1 MSSEDLRKWGCWIPE
16 DDPSDGEP
24 DDSEPETDEPGLAE
38 PEPAE
43 PEPEPEP
50 EPAEPEPA
58 APAPSDWADR
68 AVEGDVAST
77 LREQLGAWR
86 RTDTEL
92 RTRASRSLSARA
104 TIRDSGSDNS
114 SARAAVVA
122 TNGADAPP
130 PVSISAPPVTVAAVL
145 PRIDARGVAVTASAA
160 PSADSSAKP
169 ETGGEA
175 LPAAETAS
183 AKGAYAQSDSLQ
195 AMRTKFARARAE
207 LHNALSGEEEDLGN
221 PTFEAASPY
230 WNCDVCRFRNRE
242 EEDEVDD
249 EASAQHRLRH
259 RNASTW
265 FCARCGF
272 ARGAVDLPDLSQQP
286 VEVTAGGGA
295 ETQPQLEVVCAPLAI
310 PKSKTEP
317 VDDESRIDPEPEP
330 QPQLEIVCAPL
341 AVPESKAEPGDDES
355 RTDSAASPPLPPH
368 EEAAENPR
376 DDEPPARTFKC
387 AKCSRTFTS
396 RVHLRI
402 HGATHARPV
411 EQASAPTPP
420 TPTKPAEHE
429 AEPTTTQP
437 EQRPRTPEEM
447 MPFSCTLCGRKFRN
461 AYHMKTHAAV
471 HRRQAECANDEMRRM
486 VAEFESNE

>member
-145 PRIDARGVAVTASAA
+145 P
-160 PSADSSAKP
+160 PADV
-169 ETGGEA
+169 G
-175 LPAAETAS
+175 
-183 AKGAYAQSDSLQ
+183 
-195 AMRTKFARARAE
+195 
-207 LHNALSGEEEDLGN
+207 
-221 PTFEAASPY
+221 
-230 WNCDVCRFRNRE
+230 
-242 EEDEVDD
+242 
-249 EASAQHRLRH
+249 
-259 RNASTW
+259 
-265 FCARCGF
+265 
-272 ARGAVDLPDLSQQP
+272 
-286 VEVTAGGGA
+286 
-295 ETQPQLEVVCAPLAI
+295 
-310 PKSKTEP
+310 
-317 VDDESRIDPEPEP
+317 
-330 QPQLEIVCAPL
+330 
-341 AVPESKAEPGDDES
+341 
-355 RTDSAASPPLPPH
+355 
-368 EEAAENPR
+368 
-376 DDEPPARTFKC
+376 
-387 AKCSRTFTS
+387 
-396 RVHLRI
+396 HL
-402 HGATHARPV
+402 
-411 EQASAPTPP
+411 
-420 TPTKPAEHE
+420 
-429 AEPTTTQP
+429 
-437 EQRPRTPEEM
+437 
-447 MPFSCTLCGRKFRN
+447 LL
-461 AYHMKTHAAV
+461 
-471 HRRQAECANDEMRRM
+471 
-486 VAEFESNE
+486 